1 MTKEEYENWKL
12 LKGHRAFIDALI
24 DAIIFQRRFMYITPQ
39 LYNRFDS
46 LMRKYNI
53 KDALDT
59 YPFIE
64 KEATIVY
71 NKRHLY

>member
-12 LKGHRAFIDALI
+12 IKYHQVFVDALI
-24 DAIIFQRRFMYITPQ
+24 EAIIFQRRFMYITPQ

-46 LMRKYNI
+46 LRRKCNT
-53 KDALDT
+53 KDILDA

-64 KEATIVY
+64 KEANIIY
-71 NKRHLY
+71 HKRHF